1 MAEALTIPET
11 LQAGSRLRAL
21 KQIAAQAGAERILSE
36 ARELA
41 TRLAEGR
48 FHLVCVGQFKR
59 GKSTLLNALIGDAIL
74 PSGVI
79 PVTSAITIL
88 RYGPERRARVRFASG
103 REEQIDTADIVAYVS
118 ETENPEN
125 RKGVRT
131 VEVFL
136 PSPLLA
142 EGMCLV
148 DTPGIGS
155 VFSGNAAVTREFV
168 PHIDAALVVIGA
180 DPPLSGEE
188 LALVEEVAGN
198 VEHLVFVLNKADR
211 LSERERTEGTR
222 FAEEVL
228 SRKLGRPVGAI
239 YEVSALERV
248 ERGQATR
255 HWNALQAA
263 IESLAREAGADLV
276 AVAEARGFER
286 LSGALLRE
294 IEEQRDALSRPV
306 EESERRIE
314 SLHKYVAAAE
324 RALEDLGVLL
334 SAEQARITREFRDRQ
349 TEYFPRAQAKARG
362 DLEGALRDVARRSA
376 IRREGFVAAQEITR
390 RMLEEWRAHM
400 EPVAEEMYRRVMARF
415 VEYANEFL
423 ERLARSGEPGSENL
437 PGSLGPESG
446 FRVRSYLHYTEM
458 LNLTWTPLRS
468 LADRLRPREA
478 VIRGV
483 LRQVGAYLDDLVEA
497 NSSRIANDLVERV
510 AQSRALLERDIRSSL
525 GQVSGVAERALERAR
540 AKRAEGRQAVEA
552 ELHRLESLRRE
563 VQALLS
569 PNRKGEVP

>member
-21 KQIAAQAGAERILSE
+21 QQVAAQAGAERILFE

-59 GKSTLLNALIGDAIL
+59 GKSTLLNALIGDAVL
-74 PSGVI
+74 PSGVV
-79 PVTSAITIL
+79 PVTSAVTIL
-88 RYGPERRARVRFASG
+88 RHGPERSARVRFAGG
-103 REEQIDTADIVAYVS
+103 REETIDPAEIVAYVS
-118 ETENPEN
+118 EAENSEN
-125 RKGVRT
+125 HKGVRT

-180 DPPLSGEE
+180 DPPISGEE

-211 LSERERTEGTR
+211 LSEHERSEGTR
-222 FAEEVL
+222 FAHEVL
-228 SRKLGRPVGAI
+228 SRRLGRPVGPV

-255 HWNALQAA
+255 DWTALQAA
-263 IESLAREAGADLV
+263 IESLARETGADLV
-276 AVAEARGFER
+276 VAAESRGFER
-286 LSGALLRE
+286 LADALLRE
-294 IEEQRDALSRPV
+294 LDERRDALTRPV

-314 SLHKYVAAAE
+314 LLRKYVASAE
-324 RALEDLGVLL
+324 RALQDLGVLL
-334 SAEQARITREFRDRQ
+334 SAEQIRIAQEFRGRQ
-349 TEYFPRAQAKARG
+349 EDYFPKAQAKARG
-362 DLEGALRDVARRSA
+362 DLERALRAIARRGA
-376 IRREGFVAAQEITR
+376 IRREGFQAAQEIAR

-400 EPVAEEMYRRVMARF
+400 EPIAEEMYRRVMARF

-423 ERLARSGEPGSENL
+423 ERLARSGEPGSGNL
-437 PGSLGPESG
+437 PRSLGPESG
-446 FRVRSYLHYTEM
+446 FRVRSHLHYTEM
-458 LNLTWTPLRS
+458 LHLTLAPFRS
-468 LADRLRPREA
+468 LADRFRPREA
-478 VIRGV
+478 VVRGV

-510 AQSRALLERDIRSSL
+510 TESRALLERDIRSSL

-552 ELHRLESLRRE
+552 ELHELKSLRQE
-563 VQALLS
+563 VQSLLS
-569 PNRKGEVP
+569 PNRKGEIP